1 MRVDES
7 RLTDEFLKIEKEL
20 PLFTPVNSDLTHYE
34 GWILGPA
41 GSPYEGK
48 FFKVSIRLPP
58 DFPFVPPQIKFLTKI
73 WHPNIN
79 PETGEICNDILK
91 ISGEGEFTWSP
102 GSDIVSVIMNII
114 GMLGGNFNFNSP
126 LNPEATQEFR
136 KSKKNF
142 EKKAREWAQKYG
154 MDYPTI

>member
-1 MRVDES
+1 MDET
-7 RLTDEFLKIEKEL
+7 RLSDEFLKIEKEL
-20 PLFTPVNSDLTHYE
+20 PLLSPMGGDLTHYE

-48 FFKVSIRLPP
+48 FFRIMVRLPV
-58 DFPFVPPQIKFLTKI
+58 DFPFSPPYIKFMTRL

-102 GSDIVSVIMNII
+102 GSDVVSVIMNII

-126 LNPEATQEFR
+126 LNPEASQEFR
-136 KSKKNF
+136 KSKKSF
-142 EKKAREWAQKYG
+142 EKSARDWAQRFG
-154 MDYPTI
+154 RDSPEI

>member
-1 MRVDES
+1 MDES
-7 RLTDEFLKIEKEL
+7 RLTEELLKIEKEL
-20 PLFTPVNSDLTHYE
+20 PLFTPVEGDLTHYE
-34 GWILGPA
+34 GWILGPV

-48 FFKVSIRLPP
+48 FFRVMIRLPP
-58 DFPFVPPQIKFLTKI
+58 DFPFVPPQIQFLSKI

-79 PETGEICNDILK
+79 PNTGEICNDILK

-126 LNPEATQEFR
+126 LNPEASREFR
-136 KSKKNF
+136 KSKKQF
-142 EKKAREWAQKYG
+142 EKKAREWALKYG
-154 MDYPTI
+154 QDYPNL